1 MPILSRNDT
10 PPSRYP
16 DKPVA
21 ESRLTWWIAKVKP
34 RREKV
39 LARELLDRQTE
50 YYLPYYKKRTLR
62 NDCSSHRVSLLP
74 LFPSY
79 VPFACEGAP
88 WALLKTECIST
99 ILPVKAQLRFIK
111 ELNTIYL
118 ANERNI
124 GMLPMETR
132 KYTIGQYVRVI
143 AGSLRGIQGPV
154 VRIKGVNYLYLLV
167 EGLGGACIEIAG
179 RLTEPCDTLTGNSKE

>member
-1 MPILSRNDT
+1 MPTLSHNDT

-16 DKPVA
+16 DEPIV

-39 LARELLDRQTE
+39 LAREFLACQTE
-50 YYLPYYKKRTLR
+50 YYLPYYKKKTSR
-62 NDCSSHRVSLLP
+62 NDCSSHRLSLLP

-88 WALLKTECIST
+88 WPFLKNDSVST
-99 ILPVKAQLRFIK
+99 ILPVKAQRRFKK

-118 ANERNI
+118 ACERNI
-124 GMLPMETR
+124 DVRPIEKR
-132 KYTIGQYVRVI
+132 QYTIGQNVRVV
-143 AGSLRGIQGPV
+143 AGSLQGIQGSV
-154 VRIKGVNYLYLLV
+154 VRIKGVHYFYLLV
-167 EGLGGACIEIAG
+167 EGLGGACIEIDG
-179 RLTEPCDTLTGNSKE
+179 RLTEPCDTFTGNSKE